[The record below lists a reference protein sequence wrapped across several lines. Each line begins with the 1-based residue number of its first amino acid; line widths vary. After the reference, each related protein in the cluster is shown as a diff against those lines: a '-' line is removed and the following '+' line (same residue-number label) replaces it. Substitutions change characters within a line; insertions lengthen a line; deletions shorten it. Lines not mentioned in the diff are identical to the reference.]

1 MLLNVSYVICTDIVP
16 CFLYRSG
23 CNEVLVSFWKGYGFV
38 VGLFVGWFFLRCF
51 LLKCM
56 DLNWVQIDYFPTLI
70 LSQGGFR
77 LCRQMGRRPLYG
89 SEVCEKKGDADTIKC
104 TVRYVDNVTNSL

>member
-23 CNEVLVSFWKGYGFV
+23 CNEVLVSFWKGHGFV

-56 DLNWVQIDYFPTLI
+56 DLNWV
-70 LSQGGFR
+70 
-77 LCRQMGRRPLYG
+77 
-89 SEVCEKKGDADTIKC
+89 
-104 TVRYVDNVTNSL
+104 